1 MRAFLQTHAAFV
13 LRVARGEVSGSSIDA
28 RDVAQDV
35 AQTLLNM
42 HAKGSFS
49 PAKLENGEA
58 YLRVVVRNAALRAK
72 RQKEQLSSDGD
83 VETLAV
89 EVVEPDEETRD
100 RRKHL
105 EALKA
110 RLRPRDAVAFA
121 FLVEDGLSIEET
133 AKALGT
139 NPNNV
144 YQMRHRILAV
154 AQELLGEGLGKDAG
168 ITRLLE
174 GGA

>member
-1 MRAFLQTHAAFV
+1 MNAFIETHAAFV
-13 LRVARGEVSGSSIDA
+13 LRVARGEVSGTSLDA
-28 RDVAQDV
+28 RDVAHDV
-35 AQTLLNM
+35 MQTLLHM
-42 HAKGSFS
+42 HAKGTFS

-58 YLRVVVRNAALRAK
+58 YLRVVVRNVVARARK
-72 RQKEQLSSDGD
+72 RKEQLSADGD
-83 VETLAV
+83 VEALAI

-105 EALKA
+105 EELKSK
-110 RLRPRDAVAFA
+110 LRPRDAVAFA

-139 NPNNV
+139 NANNV

-154 AQELLGEGLGKDAG
+154 AADLLGKDAR

>member
-1 MRAFLQTHAAFV
+1 MNSFLQTHAAFV
-13 LRVARGEVSGSSIDA
+13 LRVARGEVSGSSVDA

-35 AQTLLNM
+35 VQTLLAM

-49 PAKLENGEA
+49 PAKVENGEA
-58 YLRVVVRNAALRAK
+58 YLRVVVRNAATRA
-72 RQKEQLSSDGD
+72 RRRKEQVSDDGD
-83 VETLAV
+83 VEQLAV

-100 RRKHL
+100 RKKHL
-105 EALKA
+105 EELKSK
-110 RLRPRDAVAFA
+110 LRPRDAVAFA

-154 AQELLGEGLGKDAG
+154 AQELLGKEAE
-168 ITRLLE
+168 ITRLME